1 MATNAQIET
10 VSTGT
15 DKAKLAGA
23 AVLLVGGVAAYYL
36 LGKQDLWLRVLALLV
51 LRLNMLLLML
61 LLVLWLNMLLLMLL
75 LVLWLNMLLL
85 MLFMLVL
92 LMLGLNVL
100 LMILI
105 MLILLML
112 VMLMVLLALLVLWLN
127 MRRKDPLSRAF
138 RRLYQHQG
146 NGVGLEEHILA
157 SWKAEAHDAPTRS
170 AIGDF
175 SGALN
180 LRHWLAHGR
189 YYEPRLGHDYS
200 PLDIYSM
207 VVDLLSSLGILL
219 QPQTVEGK

>member
-1 MATNAQIET
+1 MKRVSLSGLEKTVQQVWDWYEVQSTISSQCKGRVIESIRRGTPAPYPSLDGLSLDEVDDFFDELDDAAMLDLMA
-10 VSTGT
+10 
-15 DKAKLAGA
+15 A
-23 AVLLVGGVAAYYL
+23 AEAAIRLDYL
-36 LGKQDLWLRVLALLV
+36 DRVYK
-51 LRLNMLLLML
+51 
-61 LLVLWLNMLLLMLL
+61 
-75 LVLWLNMLLL
+75 
-85 MLFMLVL
+85 
-92 LMLGLNVL
+92 
-100 LMILI
+100 
-105 MLILLML
+105 
-112 VMLMVLLALLVLWLN
+112 
-127 MRRKDPLSRAF
+127 RRKDPLSRAF